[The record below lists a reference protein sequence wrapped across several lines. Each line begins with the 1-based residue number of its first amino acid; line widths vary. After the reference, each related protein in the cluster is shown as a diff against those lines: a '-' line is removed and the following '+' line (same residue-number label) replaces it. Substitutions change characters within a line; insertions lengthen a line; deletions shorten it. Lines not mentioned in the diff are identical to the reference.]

1 MVQETVHVVPQFQSV
16 DDVIMMSC
24 GYLHEAYKP
33 LKRPVGVVL
42 GERGGGR
49 GGRERRER
57 GKGEEERGRGGGR
70 ERRGEGSK
78 GGHTKGTSST
88 SRSMANSWQLANS
101 VTSWSSWPSVEMN
114 V

>member
-24 GYLHEAYKP
+24 GYLHETYKP

-49 GGRERRER
+49 GGRERRGER
-57 GKGEEERGRGGGR
+57 EGRGGEGEGRREREERGRGVRKDTRKGLALPPGQWQTH
-70 ERRGEGSK
+70 GSSLTLSPA
-78 GGHTKGTSST
+78 GPVGP
-88 SRSMANSWQLANS
+88 Q
-101 VTSWSSWPSVEMN
+101 
-114 V
+114 